1 MSIPKNI
8 LLISRKASEITDLLY
23 EKMCAKTEEDK
34 NKISKK
40 IEIAKKDLETIKNK
54 RG

>member
-1 MSIPKNI
+1 MSIPENI

-34 NKISKK
+34 N
-40 IEIAKKDLETIKNK
+40 EIAKKIELAKEDLEIIKNK